1 MCDFTKGFK
10 LCSCEPEK
18 IKFRETEVYK
28 KIGDQLIPYKNK
40 KNDKIPLI
48 YIWQLFRLVEEYK
61 NSSMLGRYILPTDTI
76 GNGLD
81 AEWIVLNLNCENC
94 FDFEYDPQEGD
105 TLFIRQNVIFGPY
118 ISFLYKDGQWII
130 DHYSPFEFEIK
141 HLKDG
146 LIKETEETGSI

>member
-18 IKFRETEVYK
+18 IKFREKEVYK
-28 KIGDQLIPYKNK
+28 KSDGQLIPVKNK
-40 KNDKIPLI
+40 KNDSIPLI
-48 YIWQLFRLVEEYK
+48 YIWQLFRLVGEYK
-61 NSSMLGRYILPTDTI
+61 NSSMLGRYILPTDTV

-81 AEWIVLNLNCENC
+81 AEWIALNLNSENC

-105 TLFIRQNVIFGPY
+105 TLFIRQNVILGPY
-118 ISFLYKDGQWII
+118 ISLLYKDGQWII

-141 HLKDG
+141 ELKEG
-146 LIKETEETGSI
+146 LIREIS